1 MTPSPD
7 LIDELQASRPAAP
20 AALRARVRETV
31 AAEAARPSLSLRSRF
46 RPPARRVALVAASAA
61 LTFSLASAGLVGLS
75 RSQYRMAVG
84 GENAPT
90 PVLVAKERIPKGT
103 PGSVIASQSMYAP
116 TTLPRKEVEV
126 GSIAD
131 PSLLAGHAAATDI
144 FPGQQITETDLAAS
158 ASIGSTLSGV
168 TRDAAVAPTPE
179 RAQRVSATLTV
190 EVRDSDAV
198 SQAAQAAIDLTRR
211 LGGHV
216 VSSSVTTGEQP
227 SATMTVRV
235 PVAKVQQAIA
245 GLSGLGGIVSQQVT
259 IEDLQADL
267 DALERRQASVRNQ
280 IARITARLETGELD
294 AETRAVLETRLQR
307 LQRELRELRR
317 AIAGTSAEARMST
330 IELTVVTPDAGAV
343 APTPS
348 RLDRTLDE
356 ALNVLV
362 WEGVVVLA
370 LAIVLAPLA
379 LLAVA
384 AWLGQ
389 RLYRRREDERLLS
402 A

>member
-1 MTPSPD
+1 M
-7 LIDELQASRPAAP
+7 PAIGAE
-20 AALRARVRETV
+20 LRAGSQHR
-31 AAEAARPSLSLRSRF
+31 ARHL
-46 RPPARRVALVAASAA
+46 
-61 LTFSLASAGLVGLS
+61 GGVGFGEIAIGCL
-75 RSQYRMAVG
+75 QTQPVG
-84 GENAPT
+84 E
-90 PVLVAKERIPKGT
+90 
-103 PGSVIASQSMYAP
+103 
-116 TTLPRKEVEV
+116 
-126 GSIAD
+126 
-131 PSLLAGHAAATDI
+131 AAATVPHRRGAEYVEQLDVDE
-144 FPGQQITETDLAAS
+144 QHTRALADRLLES
-158 ASIGSTLSGV
+158 
-168 TRDAAVAPTPE
+168 
-179 RAQRVSATLTV
+179 
-190 EVRDSDAV
+190 
-198 SQAAQAAIDLTRR
+198 

-216 VSSSVTTGEQP
+216 VGSSVTTGEQA

-245 GLSGLGGIVSQQVT
+245 GLSGLGSIVSQQVT
-259 IEDLQADL
+259 IDDLQEDL

-280 IARITARLETGELD
+280 IARITARLGTGELD
-294 AETRAVLETRLQR
+294 AETRAVLETRRQR

-317 AIAGTSAEARMST
+317 GIAGTSAEARMST

-362 WEGVVVLA
+362 WEGVIVLA

-379 LLAVA
+379 LLGLA

-402 A
+402 T